1 MPTRIK
7 SNELEF
13 QGQVIVWLNEEI
25 TKRQGIALDIATQE
39 KPRFSSGKRSDLIIW
54 SNRAAEIAFLALELK
69 TPTTYIN
76 DPEFFTDAVE
86 KARYWKA
93 PYFALWNMQ
102 ELEVYATPPT
112 GENISPKSIISRS
125 SLSLAIADVNYWLR
139 PDYARE
145 LRTKAVEILNT
156 ALEHHSTDS
165 MVGHAIDTEIFVS
178 RLTKTIHRTREIFY
192 LDVSKATKTS
202 RKLRRELK
210 TYAAEQGFIG
220 FINDINYAVAG
231 QIGYR
236 FIGQI
241 LFYFAL
247 KRKIPT
253 LKELKLTDSDKIPD
267 AFEPYWNEVRRYD
280 YEALYKPDPLDSII
294 PISEEATVLISQLTD
309 YLSTCD
315 WASLTDDV
323 LGTIFEH
330 LIPPEEQIL
339 LGQFYTPRIVA
350 DLLVA
355 LTVDGDHPVVLD
367 PGCGSGTFLMS
378 IYSYLAHTNLMSHKE
393 LLSTI
398 WGFDISPFAAELAVI
413 NMYRQDMS
421 EFENFPRIVPGN
433 FFDRTPGQP
442 VEFPAPRI
450 STGPRKV
457 SVPVP
462 HFDCIIG
469 NPPYLRSQNQDDL
482 NPEYREKL
490 FGSAAKVGVKASPK
504 TDLFAFFIYHSM
516 RFMNLGSRIGF
527 VTPASWLTA
536 DYARSL
542 QKVLLGEIRLSVVL
556 ASIAESFFPQVDVNT
571 VLLVAEKVGHKSD
584 GEPIRFVTLK
594 QPISDLIEGTEP
606 YWTRIT
612 EFVDELEAS
621 PGSIENER
629 FRIKHVSPKSELEV
643 LNAQNKTALN
653 WSKYVRAPISY
664 YEIFEGG

>member
-1 MPTRIK
+1 MSSGK
-7 SNELEF
+7 LSNELEF

-25 TKRQGIALDIATQE
+25 AKRPGIAVERATQE
-39 KPRFSSGKRSDLIIW
+39 KPRITSGKRSDLIIW
-54 SNRAAEIAFLALELK
+54 FNRAAELAFLALELK

-76 DPEFFTDAVE
+76 DPIFFNDALE
-86 KARYWKA
+86 KARHWNA

-102 ELEVYATPPT
+102 DLEVYATPP
-112 GENISPKSIISRS
+112 ERQAASPNDMISCTSLPLVIKS
-125 SLSLAIADVNYWLR
+125 VNYWLK

-145 LRTKAVEILNT
+145 LRKKAIEILNT
-156 ALEHHSTDS
+156 ALDHFSTGE
-165 MVGHAIDTEIFVS
+165 MTGLVIDTEIFVS
-178 RLTKTIHRTREIFY
+178 RLTDTIRRSREIFY
-192 LDVSKATKTS
+192 LDLNKATKVD
-202 RKLRRELK
+202 RKLRRKLN

-236 FIGQI
+236 FVGQI

-247 KRKIPT
+247 RRKIPK
-253 LKELKLTDSDKIPD
+253 LKELKLTTGDKIPE

-280 YEALYKPDPLDSII
+280 YEALFKPEPLDSLI
-294 PISEEATVLISQLTD
+294 PISKEATVLISKLTG
-309 YLSTCD
+309 YLAICD

-323 LGTIFEH
+323 LGAIFEK

-339 LGQFYTPRIVA
+339 LGQFYTPRLVA

-355 LTVDGDHPVVLD
+355 LTVDGDQPVVLD

-378 IYSYLAHTNLMSHKE
+378 VYSYLTHTSALSHKE

-398 WGFDISPFAAELAVI
+398 WGFDISPFATELAVI

-433 FFDRTPGQP
+433 FFDHKPSQS
-442 VEFPAPRI
+442 VEFPAPRF
-450 STGPRKV
+450 STKTMKV
-457 SVPVP
+457 SVPIP
-462 HFDCIIG
+462 YFDCIVG

-482 NPEYREKL
+482 NPDYRNKL
-490 FGSAAKVGVKASPK
+490 FGSAAQVGVQASAK

-516 RFMNLGSRIGF
+516 RFMKIGSRIGF

-542 QKVLLGEIRLSVVL
+542 QKVLLDEIRLSVVL
-556 ASIAESFFPQVDVNT
+556 ASMAETFFPQVDVNT
-571 VLLVAEKVGHKSD
+571 VLLVAEKGRHKPSC
-584 GEPIRFVTLK
+584 EPIRFVTLK
-594 QPISDLIEGTEP
+594 KPISDLTEGSKP

-612 EFVDELEAS
+612 ELVDELE
-621 PGSIENER
+621 GSSVSTENNR
-629 FRIKHVSPKSELEV
+629 YRIKHVDPISELEV
-643 LNAQNKTALN
+643 LNAQVKTALN
-653 WSKYVRAPISY
+653 WSKYIRAPLSY
-664 YEIFEGG
+664 YEIFERR